1 MNVHHTNYVLAPQQR
16 IGNFQCVGMCGA
28 EAASFA
34 VLGLFFSTCN
44 FITAAFGRGLLLVD
58 DTQRKGPCDWVKD
71 DSART
76 LGDGPTPTHVETN
89 ESGNAVKAILLKLE
103 QLPRVALSHRL
114 RRSHT
119 HKHTHNVSSKGSKD
133 VLLTT
138 TKMASVACSC
148 GDPES
153 LLLLLSWY

>member
-1 MNVHHTNYVLAPQQR
+1 MLSNVALNLSVLCMNVHHTNYVLAPQQR

-34 VLGLFFSTCN
+34 VLSLFFSTCN
-44 FITAAFGRGLLLVD
+44 FITAAFGRGLSLGD

-76 LGDGPTPTHVETN
+76 LGDGPTPAHVETN

-103 QLPRVALSHRL
+103 QLPRVALSHRW

-138 TKMASVACSC
+138 TKN
-148 GDPES
+148 G
-153 LLLLLSWY
+153 